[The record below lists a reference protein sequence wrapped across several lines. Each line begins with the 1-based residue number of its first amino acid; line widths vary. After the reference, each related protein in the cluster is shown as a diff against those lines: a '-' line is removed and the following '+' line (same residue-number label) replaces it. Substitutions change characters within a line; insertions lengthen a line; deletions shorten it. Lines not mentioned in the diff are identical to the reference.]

1 MHFHENAHILCKL
14 DENARILLKMH
25 KTKFSEIG
33 LASSKGIS
41 SKDPIRGTCS
51 QSNPGGRALQ
61 FVRTSHKQLNHGF
74 PKSWLILPSQ
84 IRQEN

>member
-1 MHFHENAHILCKL
+1 MCLSYFENASILLKMCAFTENACILCKL

-41 SKDPIRGTCS
+41 SKDPINLG
-51 QSNPGGRALQ
+51 L
-61 FVRTSHKQLNHGF
+61 K
-74 PKSWLILPSQ
+74 
-84 IRQEN
+84 